1 MNQIS
6 PAIQLQDVHK
16 YYGRVHAL
24 RGVDLEV
31 QPGEIFGFLGPN
43 GAGKTTTI
51 RCLLDLIRPSSGK
64 LSILGIDPQARPVEV
79 RRLCG
84 YLPGELHLDESLT
97 VAESLQLLNRL
108 RSNTAEWGTIVRLAE
123 RLQLNLKLRLKNMSK
138 GNKQKAGIVQAFMHH
153 PKLLLLDEP
162 TSGLDPLVQQEVY
175 QMVREASREGATVF
189 FSSHVLSEVQEISK
203 RVGIIRRGKIIEVA
217 ETETLINR
225 SYRHIRVTFK
235 SPVAIEALSSIPG
248 AVMEEAVDNQMVTLR
263 VEGEMDPLIK
273 ALAAFP
279 VRDLEIEKP
288 SLEEIFLA
296 YYQNNGQE
304 D

>member
-1 MNQIS
+1 
-6 PAIQLQDVHK
+6 
-16 YYGRVHAL
+16 
-24 RGVDLEV
+24 
-31 QPGEIFGFLGPN
+31 
-43 GAGKTTTI
+43 
-51 RCLLDLIRPSSGK
+51 
-64 LSILGIDPQARPVEV
+64 
-79 RRLCG
+79 
-84 YLPGELHLDESLT
+84 
-97 VAESLQLLNRL
+97 
-108 RSNTAEWGTIVRLAE
+108 
-123 RLQLNLKLRLKNMSK
+123 
-138 GNKQKAGIVQAFMHH
+138 
-153 PKLLLLDEP
+153 
-162 TSGLDPLVQQEVY
+162 
-175 QMVREASREGATVF
+175 MVREASREGATVF